1 MQFFFSHHRKIFVHF
16 WAQKKTS
23 LLSFTIDF
31 FFFNLKRHLRTQ
43 CRRVSFHF
51 WQRKQKSDNNFDKV
65 KFLTKKCLGLKTLE
79 NNAQCHVPF
88 LENKENKRKQSKA
101 NKNFTFAHSECLWT
115 LCHYDDR
122 LKLEAIPQFASS
134 LYTAGWAMHIVAN

>member
-1 MQFFFSHHRKIFVHF
+1 MFGIK
-16 WAQKKTS
+16 
-23 LLSFTIDF
+23 
-31 FFFNLKRHLRTQ
+31 
-43 CRRVSFHF
+43 
-51 WQRKQKSDNNFDKV
+51 
-65 KFLTKKCLGLKTLE
+65 

-88 LENKENKRKQSKA
+88 LKTSYKIHILENKENKRKQSKA

-134 LYTAGWAMHIVAN
+134 LYTAGWAMHIVANEMKYETFKQFFIAI